1 MGPSSQSQVLLRTTT
16 TTTTTAKRR
25 KKFTTVTITNSR
37 CSVAFKGPASKQS
50 PSSSLLLRCMKKERR
65 LLLNYVK
72 LAHVTTF
79 LHRPSLLDLAP
90 PTNQLLKITILL
102 FGFSSCHL
110 TGKKNFRQMADQR
123 ENHMFLREINFM
135 H

>member
-1 MGPSSQSQVLLRTTT
+1 VLHE
-16 TTTTTAKRR
+16 KG
-25 KKFTTVTITNSR
+25 KK
-37 CSVAFKGPASKQS
+37 
-50 PSSSLLLRCMKKERR
+50 R

-110 TGKKNFRQMADQR
+110 TGKKKFRQMADQR
-123 ENHMFLREINFM
+123 ENHMFFREINFM
-135 H
+135 HMQCSCATTRLHSTGSCQQQQR